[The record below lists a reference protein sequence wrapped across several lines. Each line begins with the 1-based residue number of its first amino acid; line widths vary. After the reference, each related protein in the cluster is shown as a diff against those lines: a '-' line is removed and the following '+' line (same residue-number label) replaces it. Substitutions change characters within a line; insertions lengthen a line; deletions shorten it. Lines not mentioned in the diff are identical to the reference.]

1 MNLLENLEPE
11 EELVAAAVEKSRI
24 KAAMDSAAVDNVI
37 GPDDLPAGVEPSGNT
52 SGKHFVGANGS
63 HIRKY
68 GTCDLLMEGE
78 FGEFGCRWQV
88 ADVTRP
94 LNSVSK
100 VTGPQ
105 EHPTGKQDVL
115 FNNKRCVVVAPGVV
129 EWIMKHID
137 AVAEYKREG
146 GLYLADLVMS
156 GFPRPGA
163 GQ

>member
-78 FGEFGCRWQV
+78 LGEFGCRWQV

-94 LNSVSK
+94 LHSVSK
-100 VTGPQ
+100 VTGSKGGP
-105 EHPTGKQDVL
+105 GKQDVL
-115 FNNKRCVVVAPGVV
+115 FNTQRCVIVPPGIV
-129 EWIMKHID
+129 EEIC
-137 AVAEYKREG
+137 KRVG
-146 GLYLADLVMS
+146 IVL
-156 GFPRPGA
+156 R
-163 GQ
+163 